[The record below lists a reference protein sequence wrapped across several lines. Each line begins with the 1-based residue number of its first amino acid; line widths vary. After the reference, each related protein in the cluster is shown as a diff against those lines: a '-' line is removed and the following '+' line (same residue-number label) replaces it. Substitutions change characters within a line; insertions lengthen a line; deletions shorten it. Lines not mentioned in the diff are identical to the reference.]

1 MYLIDTDWAVD
12 YLKGVNKK
20 VEFLQEQDDLYISAI
35 SVGELIEGIEDS
47 ERKEERRKALEDF
60 LSGVKIL
67 AVTKEI
73 AVEFG
78 KIRNKLRKKGETIGD
93 IDTIIGATA
102 KTNNLTVL
110 TDNHRHFNKIENIE
124 VYKKQA

>member
-12 YLKGVNKK
+12 YLKGVNEK
-20 VEFLQEQDDLYISAI
+20 VEFLQEQEDLYISAI

-78 KIRNKLRKKGETIGD
+78 KIRNNLRQEGELIGD
-93 IDTIIGATA
+93 IDVIIGATA
-102 KTNNLTVL
+102 KTNNLTIL
-110 TDNHRHFNKIENIE
+110 TDNQKHFSKIENIDLHE
-124 VYKKQA
+124 S

>member
-12 YLKGVNKK
+12 YLKGVDEK
-20 VEFLQEQDDLYISAI
+20 VEFLQEQENLYISAI

-47 ERKEERRKALEDF
+47 HRKQERRKSLEDF

-73 AVEFG
+73 SVEFG
-78 KIRNKLRKKGETIGD
+78 KIRNKLRKQGNLIGD
-93 IDTIIGATA
+93 IDVIIGATA
-102 KTNNLTVL
+102 KTNDLIIL
-110 TDNHRHFNKIENIE
+110 TDNKKHFKQIENLKIN
-124 VYKKQA
+124 